1 MKEDLGLEGRGD
13 HDHDRPPLVPC
24 WTFLASG
31 VERGLLSTSYPRL
44 MYSCTTRPCPC
55 PSSIYRLSYAVVK
68 NDHRRLLLVLSC
80 AIFWYF
86 HFCLVCLTFS
96 TAFSPSSP
104 CALAFRGRVPYRPYP
119 IE

>member
-1 MKEDLGLEGRGD
+1 MIGHLWCHVGHFWRLALDEACFQLPTPGRCTAG
-13 HDHDRPPLVPC
+13 
-24 WTFLASG
+24 
-31 VERGLLSTSYPRL
+31 
-44 MYSCTTRPCPC
+44 TTRPCPC
-55 PSSIYRLSYAVVK
+55 PSSICRLSYAVVK

-96 TAFSPSSP
+96 TAFSPSGP
-104 CALAFRGRVPYRPYP
+104 CALAFRGRVPCRPYP